1 MINKLKK
8 NINNRKILKISI
20 VLVSYSSKKLVKFI
34 KKIPKQTPI
43 LIIDN
48 SKDFKL
54 KRIFKKKKYFNIF

>member
-8 NINNRKILKISI
+8 ISI
-20 VLVSYSSKKLVKFI
+20 VLISYNSSKKLIKFI
-34 KKIPKQTPI
+34 KDIPKQTPI

-54 KRIFKKKKYFNIF
+54 KKNF